1 MLLSVSFLLS
11 AYKQIK
17 RVYIVWN
24 QAHHYDG
31 NKTSPSFPLMTP
43 LFVSFVCSSI
53 DTSSFNSVSQNYARL
68 RNVTCQAQSWGVQL
82 PFKFQLF
89 FEDVL
94 ERIQNRKLLS
104 EIQDDNFTKI
114 LLRGKLNSL
123 KLEVRAFIVY
133 LML

>member
-1 MLLSVSFLLS
+1 MLLSVSFLPS

-24 QAHHYDG
+24 QVHHYDG

-53 DTSSFNSVSQNYARL
+53 DTSSVNSVSQNYARL
-68 RNVTCQAQSWGVQL
+68 RNVACQAQSWGVQL

-123 KLEVRAFIVY
+123 KLEVRAFIFY